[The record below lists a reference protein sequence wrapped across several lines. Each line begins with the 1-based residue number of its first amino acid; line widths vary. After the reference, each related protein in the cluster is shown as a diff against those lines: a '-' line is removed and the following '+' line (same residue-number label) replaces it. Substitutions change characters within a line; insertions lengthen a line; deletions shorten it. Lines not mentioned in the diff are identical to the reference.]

1 MPMLGQTRT
10 FERYDPCKVYEDAV
24 MVVWPKV
31 QPPVVSSFFIHEG
44 KSVRFAGTLCQW
56 MEA

>member
-1 MPMLGQTRT
+1 LSAVDGVLNIRGYIGMPMLGQTRI

-31 QPPVVSSFFIHEG
+31 QPPVC
-44 KSVRFAGTLCQW
+44 K
-56 MEA
+56 